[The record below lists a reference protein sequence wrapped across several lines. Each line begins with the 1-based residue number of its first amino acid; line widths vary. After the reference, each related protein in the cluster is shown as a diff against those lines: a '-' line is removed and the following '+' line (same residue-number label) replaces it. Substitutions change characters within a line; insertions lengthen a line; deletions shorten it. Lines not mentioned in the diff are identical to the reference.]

1 MLPAV
6 SYWIATVVCISN
18 PIQST
23 NQFEAVAHVTD
34 IKEIEA

>member
-6 SYWIATVVCISN
+6 SYWIAAVICISD

-23 NQFEAVAHVTD
+23 NSFETMAYVTD